1 MFNLTVWANPA
12 RMKREFLNTQE
23 LDAQAMPPE
32 LAREFE
38 QLKQE
43 SPEIQ
48 RSGSFWWDFVQAYRG
63 LISLLVLGRGLM
75 TVLVLFAVL
84 ASQRILDASNSLTI
98 AVSLLCT
105 YALIILMRSVIN
117 ARTAEVQ
124 GQLLVCTRTFVTLRM
139 NAKLLKMGQ
148 LSSDDFST
156 GNLKTLISSDIYRIA
171 DLFQSV
177 ARNGVPCVLGLLIL
191 GPVIV
196 YSMGVP
202 GVIAMVVGF
211 GAMPLAFLL
220 GKYVHMKEDQIKTE
234 EDTLSTIIGEW
245 VSNVRLLRFLG
256 WENLM
261 RRKVA
266 SHVRRLMIVAT
277 QQYGVNLINFGVSVS
292 WWLLPIITLIWANQW
307 WSEFSGAAGAQPAGL
322 VDIFASI
329 WMLNHITLYIRWLP
343 NIFIDYASASAC
355 VKRLEKLFA
364 HADITDDLLADCP
377 QAVEFAKPVAVH
389 FRQVSFSYVMKNK
402 DKQGKDMVLRDINL
416 SLDLQAQI
424 SLIGKVGAGKSTLLK
439 LLCAEIK
446 PTQGHIDVEFDNGVI
461 ADLWHENVYR
471 RFRTVIGYMPQEAY
485 LSNTSLGIN
494 IALASNES
502 TGDIMQAIRM
512 AELEADMAHWE
523 SGLHEEVGETGVNL
537 SGGQKQRVNLARA
550 LFSGRPYLVLDD
562 PLSAV
567 DATTEASLMENLK
580 AIPEGFL
587 LSSHRLNEL
596 TQTQRLLVLDG
607 GQIIEDGDPIALMSD
622 PASEFSQHLMAG
634 DFGLIDKQTGNDNED
649 DHEDDHVDARDERA
663 GGVQT

>member
-1 MFNLTVWANPA
+1 MFDLTVWANPA
-12 RMKREFLNTQE
+12 RMRREFLSIEE
-23 LDAQAMPPE
+23 LDAQTMPPE
-32 LAREFE
+32 LQREFD

-43 SPEIQ
+43 SPAIE
-48 RSGSFWWDFVQAYRG
+48 RSGSFWWDFIVAYKR
-63 LISLLVLGRGLM
+63 LISMLVMGRGLM
-75 TVLVLFAVL
+75 TVLVLLAVL
-84 ASQRILDASNSLTI
+84 ASQRILDANNSLT
-98 AVSLLCT
+98 AAMVLLGA
-105 YALIILMRSVIN
+105 YALVILLRSVIN
-117 ARTAEVQ
+117 AWTAEIQ
-124 GQLLVCTRTFVTLRM
+124 GQLLVCTRTFVTLRT

-148 LSSDDFST
+148 LSSNDFST

-177 ARNGVPCVLGLLIL
+177 ARNAVPCVLGLLIL

-196 YSMGVP
+196 YNMGIP
-202 GVIAMVVGF
+202 GLIAIAVGF
-211 GAMPLAFLL
+211 GAMPLAFVL
-220 GKYVHMKEDQIKTE
+220 GKYVHKKEDQIKAE

-256 WENLM
+256 WESLM

-266 SHVRRLMIVAT
+266 SHVRRLMIEAT
-277 QQYGVNLINFGVSVS
+277 RQYSVNLINFGVSVS

-307 WSEFSGAAGAQPAGL
+307 WSELNSDAGVQAAGL
-322 VDIFASI
+322 VEIFTSI

-355 VKRLEKLFA
+355 VTRLEKLFA
-364 HADITDDLLADCP
+364 HPDITDDLMPDCS
-377 QAVEFAKPVAVH
+377 ATVETASPIKVH
-389 FRQVSFSYVMKNK
+389 FKHVSFAYNNQLLTSQ
-402 DKQGKDMVLRDINL
+402 DDGSVLRDINL
-416 SLDLQAQI
+416 TLDLQTQI

-446 PTQGHIDVEFDNGVI
+446 PSLGCIEVEFDNGVI
-461 ADLWHENVYR
+461 ANLWHENVYR
-471 RFRTVIGYMPQEAY
+471 RFRAVIGYMPQEAY

-494 IALASNES
+494 IALASGES
-502 TGDIMQAIRM
+502 SGDIMQAIRM
-512 AELEADMAHWE
+512 AELEADITHWQ

-580 AIPEGFL
+580 TIPEGFL

-596 TQTQRLLVLDG
+596 KQTQRLLVLDDG
-607 GQIIEDGDPIALMSD
+607 RIIEDGDPIALMED

-634 DFGLIDKQTGNDNED
+634 DFDL
-649 DHEDDHVDARDERA
+649 VDAQQESEEFSVLDEHA
-663 GGVQT
+663 DEVQV

>member
-1 MFNLTVWANPA
+1 
-12 RMKREFLNTQE
+12 MKREFLNTQE
-23 LDAQAMPPE
+23 LDAQTMPPE

-43 SPEIQ
+43 SPAIQ

-84 ASQRILDASNSLTI
+84 ASQRILDASNSLMI

-105 YALIILMRSVIN
+105 YALIILLRSVIN

-156 GNLKTLISSDIYRIA
+156 GNLKTLISSDVYRIA

-220 GKYVHMKEDQIKTE
+220 GKYVHMKEDQIKAE

-256 WENLM
+256 WESLM

-364 HADITDDLLADCP
+364 HADITDDLLADYP
-377 QAVEFAKPVAVH
+377 QGVAFAKPVAVH
-389 FRQVSFSYVMKNK
+389 FRQVSFSYVMKS
-402 DKQGKDMVLRDINL
+402 KDMVLRDINL
-416 SLDLQAQI
+416 SLDLQTQI

-446 PTQGHIDVEFDNGVI
+446 PTQGRIDVEFDNGVI

-502 TGDIMQAIRM
+502 TADIMQAIRM

-596 TQTQRLLVLDG
+596 TQTQRLLVLDD

-634 DFGLIDKQTGNDNED
+634 DFGLIDKQAGPDSKD
-649 DHEDDHVDARDERA
+649 DDVDAPDERA
-663 GGVQT
+663 GRVQT

>member
-1 MFNLTVWANPA
+1 MFDLTVWASPA
-12 RMKREFLNTQE
+12 RMRREFLNIEE
-23 LDAQAMPPE
+23 LDTQTMPPE
-32 LAREFE
+32 LQREFD

-43 SPEIQ
+43 SPDITS
-48 RSGSFWWDFVQAYRG
+48 SGSFWWDFFNAYKR
-63 LISLLVLGRGLM
+63 LISRLVVGRGVM
-75 TVLVLFAVL
+75 TVLVLLAVL
-84 ASQRILDASNSLTI
+84 ASQRILDANNSLI
-98 AVSLLCT
+98 AAVVLLCA
-105 YALIILMRSVIN
+105 YASVILLRSVIN
-117 ARTAEVQ
+117 AWTAEIQ
-124 GQLLVCTRTFVTLRM
+124 GQLLVCTRTFVTLRI

-148 LSSDDFST
+148 LSSNDFST

-171 DLFQSV
+171 DLLQSV
-177 ARNGVPCVLGLLIL
+177 ARNGVPCILGLLIL

-196 YSMGVP
+196 YNMGVP
-202 GVIAMVVGF
+202 GLIAMVVGF

-220 GKYVHMKEDQIKTE
+220 GKYVHKKEAFIKAE

-256 WENLM
+256 WEDLM

-266 SHVRRLMIVAT
+266 RHVRRLMIEAT
-277 QQYGVNLINFGVSVS
+277 QQYSVNLINFGVSVS

-307 WSEFSGAAGAQPAGL
+307 WSELNSESGMQAAGL
-322 VDIFASI
+322 VDIFTSI

-355 VKRLEKLFA
+355 VTRLEKLFA
-364 HADITDDLLADCP
+364 HPDIMDDLLPNCP
-377 QAVEFAKPVAVH
+377 HAVEAALPIKVH
-389 FRQVSFSYVMKNK
+389 FKHVSFAYSRRILTSQ
-402 DKQGKDMVLRDINL
+402 DEAAVLRDINL
-416 SLDLQAQI
+416 SLDLQTQT
-424 SLIGKVGAGKSTLLK
+424 SLIGKVGSGKSTLLK

-446 PTQGHIDVEFDNGVI
+446 PSLGSIEVEFENGVI

-494 IALASNES
+494 IALASGES
-502 TGDIMQAIRM
+502 SSDIMQAIRM
-512 AELEADMAHWE
+512 AELEADITHWQ

-596 TQTQRLLVLDG
+596 KQTQRLLVLDD
-607 GQIIEDGDPIALMSD
+607 GQIIEDGDPIALMDD
-622 PASEFSQHLMAG
+622 PASEFSEHLMAG
-634 DFGLIDKQTGNDNED
+634 DFDL
-649 DHEDDHVDARDERA
+649 VDAQNEHADE
-663 GGVQT
+663 VQR

>member
-12 RMKREFLNTQE
+12 RLRREFLSIEE
-23 LDAQAMPPE
+23 LDTQTMPPE
-32 LAREFE
+32 LQREFD

-43 SPEIQ
+43 SPEIE
-48 RSGSFWWDFVQAYRG
+48 RSGSFWWDFIVAYKR
-63 LISLLVLGRGLM
+63 LISLLVMGRGMM
-75 TVLVLFAVL
+75 TVLVLLAVL
-84 ASQRILDASNSLTI
+84 ASQRMLDANNSLTA
-98 AVSLLCT
+98 AVVLLCV
-105 YALIILMRSVIN
+105 YSLVILLRSVIN
-117 ARTAEVQ
+117 AWTAEIQ
-124 GQLLVCTRTFVTLRM
+124 GQLLVCTRTFVTLRT

-148 LSSDDFST
+148 LSSNDFST

-171 DLFQSV
+171 DLFQSI

-196 YSMGVP
+196 YNMGVP
-202 GVIAMVVGF
+202 GLIAMVVGF
-211 GAMPLAFLL
+211 GAMPLAFVL
-220 GKYVHMKEDQIKTE
+220 GKYVHKKEEQIKAE

-256 WENLM
+256 WESLM

-266 SHVRRLMIVAT
+266 SHVRRLMIEAT
-277 QQYGVNLINFGVSVS
+277 RQYSVNLVNFGVSVS

-307 WSEFSGAAGAQPAGL
+307 WSEFNSEAGVQAAGL
-322 VDIFASI
+322 VEIFTSI

-364 HADITDDLLADCP
+364 HPDITDDLMP
-377 QAVEFAKPVAVH
+377 NYPRSVETAYPINVH
-389 FRQVSFSYVMKNK
+389 FKRVSFAYNNPLLTSQDN
-402 DKQGKDMVLRDINL
+402 GAVLRDINL
-416 SLDLQAQI
+416 TLDLQAQV

-446 PTQGHIDVEFDNGVI
+446 PSLGCIEVEFDNGVI
-461 ADLWHENVYR
+461 ADLWHENIYR
-471 RFRTVIGYMPQEAY
+471 RFRSVIGYMPQEAY

-494 IALASNES
+494 IALAAGES
-502 TGDIMQAIRM
+502 SSDIMQAIRM
-512 AELEADMAHWE
+512 AELEADITHWQ

-580 AIPEGFL
+580 TIPEGFL

-596 TQTQRLLVLDG
+596 KQTQRLLVLDE
-607 GQIIEDGDPIALMSD
+607 GQIIEDGDPIALMQD
-622 PASEFSQHLMAG
+622 PASEFSQHLKAG
-634 DFGLIDKQTGNDNED
+634 DFDLIDAQKDSEELAIRNKR
-649 DHEDDHVDARDERA
+649 ADE
-663 GGVQT
+663 VQR